1 MVYFSSLIY
10 SCALWFSTLRFIS
23 FACSRA
29 LFVRSEHITVDFFV
43 FSHVNIFIVS
53 GFVVIL
59 CIFLFMTPDTLLCGR
74 PVSSLLGD
82 AQPRFKVTVPVFTPT
97 SPGQALGFSR
107 FLAALVIMRLTF
119 FCPSFGCDVI
129 SHFIC
134 IFWFFM
140 ILTIFYVCW
149 SYIFPT
155 VTGAYWK
162 ILLIFLLDYLF
173 IADF

>member
-10 SCALWFSTLRFIS
+10 SCALQFSTLRFIS

-29 LFVRSEHITVDFFV
+29 SFVRSEHITVDFSI

-53 GFVVIL
+53 GFVVTGIL
-59 CIFLFMTPDTLLCGR
+59 CIFLFMAPDTCEPLSCGR

-82 AQPRFKVTVPVFTPT
+82 AQLLSRVTVPFSTPT
-97 SPGQALGFSR
+97 SPGQALGFSQ
-107 FLAALVIMRLTF
+107 FLAALVIMGLKF

-134 IFWFFM
+134 IF
-140 ILTIFYVCW
+140 
-149 SYIFPT
+149 
-155 VTGAYWK
+155 
-162 ILLIFLLDYLF
+162 
-173 IADF
+173 